1 MYKIETHLHV
11 SEVSP
16 CAKLTAAEMI
26 KLYHEAGY
34 STVFVSDHYKKVY
47 FDKLGELPW
56 EEKTER
62 FLSGYRKAKEAG
74 DACGI
79 TVLQAAEL
87 AFVDTPNHYLIYGIS
102 KEFLNKYPNL
112 SEKSVEEF
120 YEIAKENNL
129 LVIQAH
135 PYREPN
141 NFPTLHCVD
150 GVEIYNSNP
159 RHDDHCDKAEQLCE
173 GKALYITG
181 GSDAHRV
188 EDVGK
193 AGILSETPI
202 HTVEE
207 FISLIK
213 SGKAQIFKGGIV

>member
-16 CAKLTAAEMI
+16 CAKLTAEEMMR
-26 KLYHEAGY
+26 LYSEAGY
-34 STVFVSDHYKKVY
+34 NTVFISDHYKKVY

-56 EEKTER
+56 EEKTKL
-62 FLSGYRKAKEAG
+62 FLSGYTKAKEVG
-74 DACGI
+74 EKYGV
-79 TVLQAAEL
+79 TVLPAAEL
-87 AFVDTPNHYLIYGIS
+87 AFVGTPNHYLVYGIT
-102 KEFLNKYPNL
+102 KEFLDNYPNL

-120 YEIAKENNL
+120 YEIAKENKL

-141 NFPTLHCVD
+141 NFPTLDYVD

-159 RHDDHCDKAEQLCE
+159 RHEDHCDKAETLCK
-173 GKALYITG
+173 GKNLYVTA

-193 AGILSETPI
+193 AGMLSETPI
-202 HTVEE
+202 NTVEE

-213 SGKAQIFKGGIV
+213 SGTAQIFRG